1 MHIRISNEATPR
13 DVNSTVPACPL
24 EKISLA
30 DGLPR
35 TKSIVW
41 SDLKNSKQLGSAGLV
56 WYARM
61 IDLKGLETLKVRHRY
76 GKESF
81 MLR

>member
-1 MHIRISNEATPR
+1 MYIRITNKGIAR
-13 DVNSTVPACPL
+13 DVNFTVPACPDQNQL
-24 EKISLA
+24 FGS
-30 DGLPR
+30 GLN
-35 TKSIVW
+35 
-41 SDLKNSKQLGSAGLV
+41 NSKQPGSAVLV

-61 IDLKGLETLKVRHRY
+61 VDLKGLETLKVRHRC